1 MTEVMPLEIFLA
13 KFCKFEEVEFFTD
26 QAVLCLNAGHF
37 KLLNEFIVEV
47 IFPADLTK
55 LLALE

>member
-1 MTEVMPLEIFLA
+1 MPLEIFLA